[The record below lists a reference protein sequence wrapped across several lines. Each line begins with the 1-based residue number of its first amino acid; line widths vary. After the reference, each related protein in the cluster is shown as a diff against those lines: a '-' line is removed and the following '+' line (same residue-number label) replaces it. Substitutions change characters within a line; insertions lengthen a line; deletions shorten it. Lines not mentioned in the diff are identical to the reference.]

1 MAGDWLA
8 CRACEGPRK
17 DKIDAEKIKHTQPC
31 FSSAFVTGF
40 RGLFSLPMALCTGDC
55 ASKKFFLFR

>member
-1 MAGDWLA
+1 LTLKKSTIPNLVSLQ
-8 CRACEGPRK
+8 RLVK
-17 DKIDAEKIKHTQPC
+17 D
-31 FSSAFVTGF
+31 F